1 MELWDASFEVV
12 RRRLAGNDVEV
23 ASRVLESIIPSV
35 AKVQRRKSMKANL
48 DRISLRHVRVIL
60 EYAAGKYLAEIAPE
74 EKSSCGT
81 ILRIVRT
88 APFTLLE

>member
-48 DRISLRHVRVIL
+48 DRIS